1 MKFDLTTFLFQIIN
15 FVVLLFILKKLLYK
29 PVREII
35 EKRRKLIAITVQDAE
50 KAKQDALELKARYQE
65 EINKLEDLRVRTLEK
80 VQEEVMEERKKLIG
94 RAEEDAAN
102 VREKQTAILAAEK
115 KRLQAELKDQAVD
128 TVCIFASRLLK
139 DISDQELHKT
149 IYRKLLKGIGEIVSD
164 LAGMKEQ
171 KEPLI
176 VELATAYPLGGEESA
191 QFGQTLESLLSR
203 KVIVTTTLDET
214 LIAGTR
220 IKAYDKVYNYS
231 LSGQVELLKM
241 RLKETG

>member
-149 IYRKLLKGIGEIVSD
+149 IYRRLLKGIGEIVSD

>member
-102 VREKQTAILAAEK
+102 VREKQTVILEAEK

-149 IYRKLLKGIGEIVSD
+149 IYRRLLKGIGEIVSD

>member
-102 VREKQTAILAAEK
+102 VREKQTAILEAEK
-115 KRLQAELKDQAVD
+115 KRLHAELKDQAVD

-149 IYRKLLKGIGEIVSD
+149 IYRRLLKGIGEIVSD

>member
-102 VREKQTAILAAEK
+102 EREKQTAILAAEK